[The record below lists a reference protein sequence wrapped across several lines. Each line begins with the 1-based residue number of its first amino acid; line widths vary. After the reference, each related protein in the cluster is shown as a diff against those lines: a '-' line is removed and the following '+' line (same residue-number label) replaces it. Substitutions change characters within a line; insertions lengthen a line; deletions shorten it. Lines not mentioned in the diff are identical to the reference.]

1 MRASSR
7 VRGSKRP
14 DGKAYL
20 AASSAS
26 SAKRRCEAESACE
39 AKASTS
45 DARASAPLTR
55 VRAAT
60 TTVRG
65 ERTSRG
71 GWPGARSGRGEAEH
85 SGDDTI

>member
-7 VRGSKRP
+7 VRGSKWP

-20 AASSAS
+20 TASSAS

-71 GWPGARSGRGEAEH
+71 GWPRARSARGEAEH